1 MDVND
6 DDDGGDGVQ
15 VWPGRDGTHIDRDGD
30 WQVQKFA
37 IEWGMQI

>member
-1 MDVND
+1 MMMMMMAVMEFKY
-6 DDDGGDGVQ
+6 
-15 VWPGRDGTHIDRDGD
+15 GRDGTHIDRDGD